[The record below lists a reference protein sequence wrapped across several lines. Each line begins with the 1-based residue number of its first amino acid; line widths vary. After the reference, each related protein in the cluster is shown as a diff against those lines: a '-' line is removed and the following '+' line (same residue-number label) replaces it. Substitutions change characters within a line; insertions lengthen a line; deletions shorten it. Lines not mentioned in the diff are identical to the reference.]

1 MPTGTVYLVG
11 AGPGDPGLLTLR
23 GLACLQQ
30 ADLVL
35 YDGLVNPLLLG
46 HTRAQAER
54 TFRGESRSTHTL
66 QQQEINARL
75 IAAAQ
80 AGLTVVRLKGGDPY
94 VFGRGSEEAAA
105 LAAAGI
111 PFEVVPGVTAAVAA
125 GAYAGFSLTHRD
137 HASAVAFIT
146 GHEDPVKGVSALD
159 FEALARFPGT
169 LVFYMGLG
177 RIHEIARQLIA
188 SGKPAETPTA
198 VLSRVTTPHQRAV
211 TATLGTIADTVTQA
225 GLSAPSLIVVGSCI
239 SGREAIAWFEQRP
252 LLGKRIGIC
261 RAREQASVVLDRVL
275 ALGAEPVV
283 MPLIAIEPPADFTA
297 VDATLDRLT
306 DYDWIVFTSSN
317 GVAGLLNR
325 LWERG
330 LDTRRLQRAKLAAI
344 GDGTAAALADWHLR
358 ADLVPTTFRAEA
370 LAAAL
375 VPHVAGQHV
384 LWARA
389 SRGREVLPHE
399 LRAAGARLDEV
410 VVYQNLDVETL
421 PPPAG
426 ELLQRGDLDWIC
438 LSSPSIARQL
448 ARLCPALTTSAESG
462 PRHPRLCSI
471 SPVTTAAAQQA
482 GLTIAAEAAEYTW
495 DGLLQAMI
503 HSTAGQ
509 SP

>member
-23 GLACLQQ
+23 GLACLQR

-35 YDGLVNPLLLG
+35 YDGLVNPLLLR
-46 HTRAQAER
+46 HSRAQAER

-66 QQQEINARL
+66 KQQEINARL

-80 AGLTVVRLKGGDPY
+80 AGQTVVRLKGGDPY

-105 LAAAGI
+105 LANAGI

-177 RIHEIARQLIA
+177 RIDEIAQRLII
-188 SGKPAETPTA
+188 SGKPPTTPTA
-198 VLSRVTTPHQRAV
+198 VLSRVTTPHQRTL
-211 TATLGTIADTVTQA
+211 TATLETIAAEVTRA
-225 GLSAPSLIVVGSCI
+225 RLPAPSLIVIGSCLA
-239 SGREAIAWFEQRP
+239 GREAIAWFEQRP
-252 LLGKRIGIC
+252 LLGQRIGIC
-261 RAREQASVVLDRVL
+261 RARDQAAEVLDRVL

-283 MPLIAIEPPADFTA
+283 MPLIAIEPPSDFTA
-297 VDATLDRLT
+297 IDAALEQLT
-306 DYDWIVFTSSN
+306 SYDWIVFTSSN
-317 GVAGLLNR
+317 GVAGLLDR
-325 LWERG
+325 LWQRG
-330 LDTRRLQRAKLAAI
+330 FDTRRLHHAKLAAI
-344 GDGTAAALADWHLR
+344 GDGTAAALAEWHLR

-375 VPHVAGQHV
+375 VPHVAGQKV

-389 SRGREVLPHE
+389 SRGRDVLPTE
-399 LRAAGARLDEV
+399 LRAAGAHLDEL
-410 VVYQNLDVETL
+410 VVYQNVDVAML
-421 PPPAG
+421 PAEAQDLVDRG
-426 ELLQRGDLDWIC
+426 ELDWIC

-448 ARLCPALTTSAESG
+448 ARLCPQLTRPADGT
-462 PRHPRLCSI
+462 RHPRLCSI

-482 GLTIAAEAAEYTW
+482 GLTIAAEATEFTW
-495 DGLLQAMI
+495 NGLLAAI
-503 HSTAGQ
+503 AHSTAR
-509 SP
+509 S

>member
-23 GLACLQQ
+23 GLDCLQQ

-46 HTRAQAER
+46 HSRAQAER

-66 QQQEINARL
+66 KQQEINARL

-80 AGLTVVRLKGGDPY
+80 AGQTVVRLKGGDPY

-111 PFEVVPGVTAAVAA
+111 PFEVVPGVTAALAA

-146 GHEDPVKGVSALD
+146 GHEDPVKGVSTLD
-159 FEALARFPGT
+159 FAALAHFPGT

-177 RIHEIARQLIA
+177 RVDEIARRLIA
-188 SGKPAETPTA
+188 SGKLPTTPTA
-198 VLSRVTTPHQRAV
+198 VLSRVTTPHQRTV
-211 TATLGTIADTVTQA
+211 TGTLETIAAEVTRA
-225 GLSAPSLIVVGSCI
+225 SLPAPSLIVIGSCL

-252 LLGKRIGIC
+252 LLGQRIGIC
-261 RAREQASVVLDRVL
+261 RARDQAADVLDRML

-297 VDATLDRLT
+297 IDAALERLPS
-306 DYDWIVFTSSN
+306 YDWSVFTSSN
-317 GVAGLLNR
+317 GVAGLMNR
-325 LWERG
+325 LWQRG
-330 LDTRRLQRAKLAAI
+330 FDTRRLHQAKLAAI
-344 GDGTAAALADWHLR
+344 GEGTAAALAEWHLR
-358 ADLVPTTFRAEA
+358 AD
-370 LAAAL
+370 
-375 VPHVAGQHV
+375 
-384 LWARA
+384 
-389 SRGREVLPHE
+389 
-399 LRAAGARLDEV
+399 GAQLEEF
-410 VVYQNLDVETL
+410 VVYQNIDVAALPAAAVDLLDR
-421 PPPAG
+421 G
-426 ELLQRGDLDWIC
+426 ELDWIC

-448 ARLCPALTTSAESG
+448 ARLCPQLTKPAEG
-462 PRHPRLCSI
+462 TRHPRLCSI

-482 GLTIAAEAAEYTW
+482 GLTITAEAAEFTW
-495 DGLLQAMI
+495 DGLLAAI
-503 HSTAGQ
+503 SRRSAT
-509 SP
+509 P